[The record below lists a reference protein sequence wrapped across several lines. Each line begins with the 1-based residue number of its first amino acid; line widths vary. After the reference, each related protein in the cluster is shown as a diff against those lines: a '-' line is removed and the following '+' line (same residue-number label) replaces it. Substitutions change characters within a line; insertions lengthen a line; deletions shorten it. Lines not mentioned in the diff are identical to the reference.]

1 MPKQARLRDE
11 HARATRDAVIAAAH
25 ALFVENGYASTSIRA
40 VAARARVAEQ
50 TVYRLFDT
58 KAGLLR
64 EAVLAAVSGTSPGTT
79 GADEAPLMAAIAA
92 AATPTERLA
101 VIAGWIGEGYRRGV
115 AELEEVVFS
124 AADADPRVRDL
135 ARFVREQ
142 RYRDVRSMVD
152 AVLEDATLPS
162 GLDLGDVADY
172 IYAVESSPV
181 YRQLVVERGWTTDKY
196 VAWFTRMV
204 ERLFLSDLQPA
215 PGGRR
220 GT

>member
-1 MPKQARLRDE
+1 MARYQ

-25 ALFVENGYASTSIRA
+25 ELFVENGYVATSIRA

-64 EAVLAAVSGTSPGTT
+64 EAMLAAVSGTSPGTT
-79 GADEAPLMAAIAA
+79 GVDDAQLMAAIA

-101 VIAGWIGEGYRRGV
+101 VIAGWIGESYRRGV
-115 AELEEVVFS
+115 AELEGVMFA

-135 ARFVREQ
+135 VRMAREQ
-142 RYRDVRSMVD
+142 RYRDVRSMVEAVFED
-152 AVLEDATLPS
+152 AVPPTGIDP
-162 GLDLGDVADY
+162 GDVADY

-181 YRQLVVERGWTTDKY
+181 YDMLVVERGWTADKY
-196 VAWFTRMV
+196 VAWFARMV
-204 ERLFLSDLQPA
+204 ERLFLSDLQPK
-215 PGGRR
+215 PGGQR